1 MTSSI
6 PVLTR
11 PKLLLVDDVRA
22 NLLLLAK
29 TLGQEY
35 DCRPATN
42 GANALEQAFADPP
55 DLILLDVLMPGLDG
69 YEVCRRLK
77 TDPRTR
83 YIPVIFL
90 TNLSD
95 EEDEK
100 VGLEAGAIDY
110 IAKPFR
116 LPIVKARV
124 RNHLELK
131 RRGDQLKELAS
142 QDSLG
147 ILNRRGFDERLAEEW
162 NRARRHR
169 TSLALIMLDIDSFKA
184 YNDHY
189 HHLKGDD
196 CLRKVVSALQAV
208 MRRASDFLARWG
220 GDEFAAL
227 LADTS
232 LDEAMNMAEKMRS
245 RVAELAVPHE
255 YSGIAPYVT
264 ITLGVAARVPG
275 DNDSAADLVKDAD
288 DALYQAKN
296 AGRNCVACQ
305 KKPVGW
311 SEDGSP

>member
-1 MTSSI
+1 MPSSI
-6 PVLTR
+6 PAPTR

-29 TLGQEY
+29 ALGQEY
-35 DCRPATN
+35 DCRLATD

-77 TDPRTR
+77 ANPRTR

-124 RNHLELK
+124 HNNLELK
-131 RRGDQLKELAS
+131 RRGDLLEELAS
-142 QDSLG
+142 LDSLG
-147 ILNRRGFDERLAEEW
+147 IPNRRSFDERLATEW
-162 NRARRHR
+162 NRAKRHGV
-169 TSLALIMLDIDSFKA
+169 SLALIWLDTDFFKL
-184 YNDHY
+184 YNERYGHPQ
-189 HHLKGDD
+189 GDA
-196 CLRKVVSALQAV
+196 CLRKVISALKAV
-208 MRRASDFLARWG
+208 PRRASDFLARWG
-220 GDEFAAL
+220 GDEFMAI

-245 RVAELAVPHE
+245 RVAELAIPHE
-255 YSGIAPYVT
+255 SSKIAPYVT
-264 ITLGVAARVPG
+264 ISLGVAARVPG
-275 DNDSAADLVKDAD
+275 DNDSAAALEKDAD
-288 DALYQAKN
+288 DALYRAKD
-296 AGRNCVACQ
+296 AGRNRVAC
-305 KKPVGW
+305 
-311 SEDGSP
+311 

>member
-1 MTSSI
+1 MSSSI

-29 TLGQEY
+29 ALQEY
-35 DCRPATN
+35 DCRLATD
-42 GANALEQAFADPP
+42 GASALERAFADPP

-77 TDPRTR
+77 ADPRTMD
-83 YIPVIFL
+83 IPVIFL

-95 EEDEK
+95 EKDEK

-131 RRGDQLKELAS
+131 RRGDLLEELAS
-142 QDSLG
+142 LDSLG
-147 ILNRRGFDERLAEEW
+147 IPNRRSFDKRLATEW
-162 NRARRHR
+162 NRAKRHG
-169 TSLALIMLDIDSFKA
+169 TSLALIWLDTDFFKA
-184 YNDHY
+184 YNERYGHPQ
-189 HHLKGDD
+189 GDA
-196 CLRKVVSALQAV
+196 CLRKVVSALKAV
-208 MRRASDFLARWG
+208 PRRASDFLARWG
-220 GDEFAAL
+220 GDEFMAI

-245 RVAELAVPHE
+245 RVAELAIPHE
-255 YSGIAPYVT
+255 SSKIAPYVT
-264 ITLGVAARVPG
+264 ISLGVAARVPG
-275 DNDSAADLVKDAD
+275 DNDSAAALEKDAD
-288 DALYQAKN
+288 DALYRAKD
-296 AGRNCVACQ
+296 AGRNCVAC
-305 KKPVGW
+305 
-311 SEDGSP
+311 